1 MEQIIKELKELNE
14 LYCADINCNC
24 CPFYIIN
31 PNICYIDRLVDILD
45 KLKEKI

>member
-14 LYCADINCNC
+14 LYCADIACRY
-24 CPFYIIN
+24 CPFYIN

-45 KLKEKI
+45 RLKEKI